1 MARVYKAK
9 PNSPDWWIDYND
21 AHGRRK
27 RSRVGPSKAVAQ
39 KVLGER
45 LKQVTEELE
54 LGIKHIEKRSFEV
67 FAYEYLE
74 THAKPN
80 KRSWFRDQQIID
92 LHLVPFFGKRFLGE
106 ITAEDVE
113 KFKAARAQKVSKSN
127 VNRELA
133 CLKTILAKAVEW
145 DRLRSNPAKKVKLFR
160 VDNRKLVFLDRDEC
174 RRLVEACPR
183 FLKPI
188 GQVGILTGLRRTR
201 LLRLKWEDIDFKLGV
216 IYVQDAKGGKSRELP
231 MGPTLRQVLKSVP
244 HHIASGYVFAS
255 PTNGDPW
262 GDLKASFQTA
272 VTKAGIEKH
281 VTFHTLRHTF
291 ASHLAMAGVDL
302 YTISKLLGHAS
313 VNHQGIS
320 PTLSPG

>member
-1 MARVYKAK
+1 M
-9 PNSPDWWIDYND
+9 
-21 AHGRRK
+21 
-27 RSRVGPSKAVAQ
+27 
-39 KVLGER
+39 LGER

-92 LHLVPFFGKRFLGE
+92 LHLVPFFGKRFLSE

-113 KFKAARAQKVSKSN
+113 KFKAARAQKARKSN

-174 RRLVEACPR
+174 HRLVEACPR

-188 GQVGILTGLRRTR
+188 VQVGILTGLRRTR
-201 LLRLKWEDIDFKLGV
+201 LLRLKWEDVDFKLGV
-216 IYVQDAKGGKSRELP
+216 IYVRNAKGGKSRELP
-231 MGPTLRQVLKSVP
+231 MGPTLKQVLKSVP

-255 PTNGDPW
+255 PSNGEPW
-262 GDLKASFQTA
+262 GDLKASFQAA
-272 VTKAGIEKH
+272 VTKARIEKR
-281 VTFHTLRHTF
+281 VTFHTMRHTF
-291 ASHLAMAGVDL
+291 ASHLVMAGVDL
-302 YTISKLLGHAS
+302 YTVSKLLGHAS
-313 VNHQGIS
+313 IEMTQRYAH
-320 PTLSPG
+320 LSPDHEKMAMGRLEGLFQTEEREVLTHQRQR